1 MPSTGE
7 FPSGLSD
14 LVSSL
19 VISSEGERNK
29 ERKTTD
35 PFSSLRLPREG
46 TERLCLSGENREEQV
61 PSLSAGRS
69 RTGQQRLVGLGLSRW
84 VWQAFAM
91 DPQKQGQKA

>member
-1 MPSTGE
+1 MPGTEE

-14 LVSSL
+14 LVSRL

-35 PFSSLRLPREG
+35 PFSSLRLPLEG

-61 PSLSAGRS
+61 PLLGVGRS
-69 RTGQQRLVGLGLSRW
+69 RAGQQLRVVLGFRPGDGRPLLWIHRRR
-84 VWQAFAM
+84 A
-91 DPQKQGQKA
+91 KE